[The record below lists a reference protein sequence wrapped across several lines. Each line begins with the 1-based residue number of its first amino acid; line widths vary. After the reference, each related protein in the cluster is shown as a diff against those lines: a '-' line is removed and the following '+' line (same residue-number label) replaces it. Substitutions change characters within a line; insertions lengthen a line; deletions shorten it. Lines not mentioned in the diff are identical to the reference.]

1 MPFTT
6 DQAPIRNVTPM
17 KTPIVENPLFSFC
30 ARIIWSASRSASK
43 KGTLGGVQLVRG
55 DHAVAQRHDAGSVS
69 RNVVLVRDHDD
80 RLAPV
85 VQVAEHLHQL
95 RAGGRVEVPGG
106 LVGEQDRGLVH
117 EGAGDRDALAPA
129 ARQLVGPVVHSVAQ
143 PDADRKSTR
152 LNSSHGYIS
161 YAVFCLKKKKRH
173 TLFT

>member
-17 KTPIVENPLFSFC
+17 KTPIVENTLFSFC

-43 KGTLGGVQLVRG
+43 KGTLGGLQLVRG

-85 VQVAEHLHQL
+85 VQVAV
-95 RAGGRVEVPGG
+95 AGGTFGG
-106 LVGEQDRGLVH
+106 PSRSPCSGYG
-117 EGAGDRDALAPA
+117 PA
-129 ARQLVGPVVHSVAQ
+129 RRPTNRSPSARSASIPPPWAC
-143 PDADRKSTR
+143 PDSRSG
-152 LNSSHGYIS
+152 S
-161 YAVFCLKKKKRH
+161 
-173 TLFT
+173 